1 METQRIDNYQNYEY
15 YAASMEPTDAELVR
29 KAAEKEAAEV
39 QAMERQAEEIAMYAE
54 YDGLG
59 RYVNLLH

>member
-1 METQRIDNYQNYEY
+1 METQRIDSYQYHEY
-15 YAASMEPTDAELVR
+15 YAASMEPTDAELAR
-29 KAAEKEAAEV
+29 RAAEEEATEARAVEL
-39 QAMERQAEEIAMYAE
+39 QAEQIAMYAE